1 MTWQNAIGGVRDLP
15 WVASKCA
22 GAAGG
27 RSDDMRARAIGAAGR
42 MSAGWPTHWG
52 GIAGG
57 AGAARRVSAA
67 AATAR
72 LTRPSVPVTAGSMRR
87 ALGVAPLG
95 VAPEFQRSI
104 SSQLE

>member
-1 MTWQNAIGGVRDLP
+1 
-15 WVASKCA
+15 
-22 GAAGG
+22 
-27 RSDDMRARAIGAAGR
+27 MRARAVGAVGR
-42 MSAGWPTHWG
+42 MSADWPTHWG
-52 GIAGG
+52 STAGA
-57 AGAARRVSAA
+57 AGAARHVSAA

-72 LTRPSVPVTAGSMRR
+72 LTRPSVPATAGSMRR